1 MTGRLTSFVAG
12 GQRAGPGGGRAATGR
27 HTETALRLT
36 IADALAPGGL
46 ARVDL
51 ATATVG
57 PNAVSLVPQ
66 RP

>member
-1 MTGRLTSFVAG
+1 VP
-12 GQRAGPGGGRAATGR
+12 AGPGGGRAATGR